1 MMPNRVTSSRT
12 LHAQRHAHPADR
24 SNLTQTHHYHERL
37 QRGNHVH
44 ASEGGARDPGAST
57 TIIRSRRDGVE
68 TEVRAARS
76 GATFSGVSETLLHQ
90 EQRTHSHA
98 TEHALYRRC
107 CGKIQHAITCS
118 PDLMY
123 PLKELGRRL
132 SNPRA
137 ADRKC
142 LKHLLKR
149 HPRNHGY
156 GDGASSYAR
165 LEARPWQH
173 RLPTR
178 TGPDVTRRGS
188 SRVVASPNGAW

>member
-1 MMPNRVTSSRT
+1 MYTPVKEGHEILVQAPPEYGAEGMVWR
-12 LHAQRHAHPADR
+12 LKR
-24 SNLTQTHHYHERL
+24 SLY
-37 QRGNHVH
+37 
-44 ASEGGARDPGAST
+44 GAAK
-57 TIIRSRRDGVE
+57 
-68 TEVRAARS
+68 S
-76 GATFSGVSETLLHQ
+76 GATFSRVSETSLHQ
-90 EQRTHSHA
+90 EQRKHSTRQDMHS
-98 TEHALYRRC
+98 TDPC
-107 CGKIQHAITCS
+107 CGKIQYAITCR

-142 LKHLLKR
+142 LKHLLR
-149 HPRNHGY
+149 DIRGTMDM
-156 GDGASSYAR
+156 GDGASSLAR

-188 SRVVASPNGAW
+188 SRVVASSNGAG